1 MKSLSIFTTI
11 IYLSFPACLIFSCKP
26 SSPADTTT
34 ENATESTYKNA
45 TLIEPEEFE
54 KGMKRNKAFLLDV
67 RQPQEFEQGHIEGAV
82 NINFFDPTFK
92 SQLLG
97 LDKGKH
103 YYMYCKND
111 TRSQRAAE
119 FMLQNDYQ
127 NVFVLNGGYEAWKA
141 AGK

>member
-1 MKSLSIFTTI
+1 MKSLLIFVTI
-11 IYLSFPACLIFSCKP
+11 IFMSFLVCFTSSCKE
-26 SSPADTTT
+26 SSSSETTSEGET
-34 ENATESTYKNA
+34 KSTHKA
-45 TLIEPEEFE
+45 AVMIEPDEFE
-54 KGMKRNKAFLLDV
+54 KGMKKNKAFLLDV

-97 LDKGKH
+97 LSKGKD
-103 YYMYCKND
+103 YYLYCKND

-119 FMLQNDYQ
+119 FMMYNDYPD
-127 NVFVLNGGYEAWKA
+127 VYVLKGGYEAWKA

>member
-1 MKSLSIFTTI
+1 MKFLSISAFIFFVSCLVCFT
-11 IYLSFPACLIFSCKP
+11 ASCKQ
-26 SSPADTTT
+26 SSSADTT
-34 ENATESTYKNA
+34 AESEEQSSYQSA
-45 TLIEPEEFE
+45 VMIGPEEFE
-54 KGMKRNKAFLLDV
+54 KGIKRNKSFLVDV

-82 NINFFDPTFK
+82 NINFFDPAFK

-111 TRSQRAAE
+111 VRSQRAAE
-119 FMLQNDYQ
+119 FMMQNDYP
-127 NVFVLNGGYEAWKA
+127 NVFVLNGGYEAWIA